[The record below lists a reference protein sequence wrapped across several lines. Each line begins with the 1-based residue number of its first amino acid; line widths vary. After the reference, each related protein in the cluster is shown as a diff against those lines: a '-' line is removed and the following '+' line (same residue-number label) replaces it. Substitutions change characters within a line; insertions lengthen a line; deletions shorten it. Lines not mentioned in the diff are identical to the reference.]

1 MKRVEKLKELGKKYG
16 IYRATQ
22 FGIAGVIG
30 FLVLEGVLILG
41 LYSIYGEANLPSN
54 LYSSPPLLGLDV
66 FASVVGVTVG
76 FFVNERT
83 TARGVAITK
92 SRGRRSTAFR
102 LAKFQGVYVVG
113 NAITIGVQLALLATL
128 SVSPAL
134 GNVIGAIV
142 AYPPSYLISMRVVW
156 NI

>member
-1 MKRVEKLKELGKKYG
+1 MKGMEKVKELGNKYG
-16 IYRATQ
+16 IYRAIQ

-41 LYSIYGEANLPSN
+41 LSAIYGKLNLPSN
-54 LYSSPPLLGLDV
+54 SYSSPPLLGLDI
-66 FASVVGVTVG
+66 FAALVGVTVG

-83 TARGVAITK
+83 TARGIPIAEVK
-92 SRGRRSTAFR
+92 GRRSMAFR

-113 NAITIGVQLALLATL
+113 NAITIGVQLVLLATL

-134 GNVIGAIV
+134 GNVIGAVV

-156 NI
+156 KS

>member
-1 MKRVEKLKELGKKYG
+1 MRRVEKVKEIGKKYG
-16 IYRATQ
+16 IYTAVQ

-41 LYSIYGEANLPSN
+41 LYAIYGEPNLPSN

-83 TARGVAITK
+83 TARGVSIVK
-92 SRGRRSTAFR
+92 SRGRKSATFR

-134 GNVIGAIV
+134 GNVIGAVV

-156 NI
+156 RT